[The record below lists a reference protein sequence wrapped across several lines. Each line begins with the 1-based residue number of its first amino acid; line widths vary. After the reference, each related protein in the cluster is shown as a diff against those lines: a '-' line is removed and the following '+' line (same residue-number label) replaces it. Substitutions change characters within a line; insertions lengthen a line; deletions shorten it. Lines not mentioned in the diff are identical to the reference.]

1 MIQPWPHAVPRLLL
15 CGKERRFFV
24 IKGAYRPL
32 LVVHFESC
40 DRIMC
45 MSKPVMSS
53 LFFASGRRNRKS
65 YLIFL
70 LFLLLCYAGMKALV
84 SVNHGPIVVSVILII
99 SMATLISQL
108 FVTAR
113 RCRDFG
119 WSGWSVLITLILF
132 VSVIFSFAILFV
144 PGTNGDNRY
153 GPSPLEA

>member
-1 MIQPWPHAVPRLLL
+1 
-15 CGKERRFFV
+15 
-24 IKGAYRPL
+24 
-32 LVVHFESC
+32 
-40 DRIMC
+40 

-53 LFFASGRRNRKS
+53 LFSASGRRNRKS

-108 FVTAR
+108 FVTAWR
-113 RCRDFG
+113 SRDFG
-119 WSGWSVLITLILF
+119 WSGWSVLITFILF